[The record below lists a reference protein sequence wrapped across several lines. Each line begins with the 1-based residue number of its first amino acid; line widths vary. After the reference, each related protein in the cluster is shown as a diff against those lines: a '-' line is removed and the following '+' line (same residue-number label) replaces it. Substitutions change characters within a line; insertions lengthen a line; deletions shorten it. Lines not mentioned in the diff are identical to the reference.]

1 MDKLKR
7 IGIAISLG
15 IAIIGGVWLAS
26 PSKAAKCSDF
36 NVVACGTYNIYSVRE
51 AYNRTD
57 VRSIYNHAGVTDS
70 MVNNA
75 APKTGT

>member
-26 PSKAAKCSDF
+26 PSRAAVCDKWI
-36 NVVACGTYNIYSVRE
+36 NVIECGNEEIGRASCRE
-51 AYNRTD
+51 R
-57 VRSIYNHAGVTDS
+57 V
-70 MVNNA
+70 
-75 APKTGT
+75 